1 MQPILT
7 GEAFS
12 ALSQHYNEYLAERIE
27 NVPTVLHRVRPQ
39 KTINWIKKKKNL
51 AEPHAYFYAG
61 IPPSTRSVPW
71 EDSLLDKYVERTSW
85 TSLQLFKP
93 V

>member
-1 MQPILT
+1 MQPILMA
-7 GEAFS
+7 EAFS
-12 ALSQHYNEYLAERIE
+12 ALSQHYNEY
-27 NVPTVLHRVRPQ
+27 
-39 KTINWIKKKKNL
+39 L

-85 TSLQLFKP
+85 TSPQLFKP